1 MDRRRLLGSG
11 LAAMAVAV
19 LPRRQ
24 LGGDLRVVFEGIG
37 PAQTITATLD
47 GKPLPL
53 SHIEIEYINNGL
65 HLKA

>member
-1 MDRRRLLGSG
+1 
-11 LAAMAVAV
+11 MAVAV